1 MEKNI
6 KVHLSPLL
14 KGKANFLIHAKCG
27 GEGEEVFWEQIWAKQ
42 ISESEFEVCCIPF
55 FVYDLS
61 IGDKVETQRE
71 GQFDYLIKGVV
82 QCSGHITFRV
92 WFGDSN
98 SPSIR
103 DEVIGE
109 ALSRGCL
116 VEWHS
121 ANLLGISANSEETA
135 RQISGYL
142 LELENA
148 GSLSYE
154 TGKKEGD

>member
-6 KVHLSPLL
+6 KVHFNPLL
-14 KGKANFLIHAKCG
+14 REKANFLVHAKCG
-27 GEGEEVFWEQIWAKQ
+27 GKGEEVFWEQIWTKQ
-42 ISESEFEVCCIPF
+42 ISGNEFEVCCIPF
-55 FVYDLS
+55 FAHDLS

-71 GQFDYLIKGVV
+71 GQFDYIIKRVV

-92 WFGDSN
+92 WFGESN

-103 DEVIGE
+103 DEVIRE
-109 ALSRGCL
+109 ARDRGCL
-116 VEWHS
+116 VEWYS

-154 TGKKEGD
+154 TGKKEID